1 VTQLRKDL
9 PVKSKRG
16 ITIPNV
22 FYNLLNKWELMS
34 NDKNKTDSPDIIE
47 EIIPGK
53 NNDYKDKSIYQTS
66 NNSQQSFSNN
76 YDLEQTTQSVKKALE
91 DSKRI
96 MEKSREETSNQIP
109 RFAQAITDT
118 HEQAAQTAK
127 EIAENYI
134 EYQKRVFNSFRP
146 VYTPFFENL
155 HNQSW
160 NNQEFFRI
168 IPEMYS
174 RMISIYTENLIAFA
188 RILNDIAFSNI
199 GYYRSEVNYIKEHSK
214 HLAEIGKTNN
224 GY

>member
-1 VTQLRKDL
+1 
-9 PVKSKRG
+9 
-16 ITIPNV
+16 
-22 FYNLLNKWELMS
+22 MS
-34 NDKNKTDSPDIIE
+34 NYKNKTDSPDIIE

-53 NNDYKDKSIYQTS
+53 NTDYKDKSIYQTS

-96 MEKSREETSNQIP
+96 MEKSREETRNQIP

-118 HEQAAQTAK
+118 HEQAAQAAT
-127 EIAENYI
+127 EIAENYM

-174 RMISIYTENLIAFA
+174 RMISIYTENLIAFG

-199 GYYRSEVNYIKEHSK
+199 GYYRSAVNDVKEHSK

>member
-1 VTQLRKDL
+1 MTPLRKDL

-53 NNDYKDKSIYQTS
+53 NDDYKDKSIYQNS

-109 RFAQAITDT
+109 RFAQANTDT
-118 HEQAAQTAK
+118 HEQAAQAAK

-134 EYQKRVFNSFRP
+134 EYQRRVFNSFRP
-146 VYTPFFENL
+146 VYTPFSENL

-174 RMISIYTENLIAFA
+174 RMISIYTENLIAFG
-188 RILNDIAFSNI
+188 RILNDITFSNI
-199 GYYRSEVNYIKEHSK
+199 GYYRSAVNDIKEHSK

-224 GY
+224 AY

>member
-1 VTQLRKDL
+1 MVL
-9 PVKSKRG
+9 
-16 ITIPNV
+16 
-22 FYNLLNKWELMS
+22 LMS

-76 YDLEQTTQSVKKALE
+76 YDLEQNTQSVKKALE

-96 MEKSREETSNQIP
+96 MEKSREETRNQIP

-118 HEQAAQTAK
+118 HEQAAQAAK
-127 EIAENYI
+127 EIAENYM

-174 RMISIYTENLIAFA
+174 RMISIYTENLIAFG

-199 GYYRSEVNYIKEHSK
+199 GYYRSAVNDLKEHSK

>member
-1 VTQLRKDL
+1 
-9 PVKSKRG
+9 
-16 ITIPNV
+16 
-22 FYNLLNKWELMS
+22 MS

-118 HEQAAQTAK
+118 HEQAAQAAK

-199 GYYRSEVNYIKEHSK
+199 GYYRSAVNDIKEHSK
-214 HLAEIGKTNN
+214 NLAEIGKTNN

>member
-1 VTQLRKDL
+1 MVL
-9 PVKSKRG
+9 
-16 ITIPNV
+16 
-22 FYNLLNKWELMS
+22 LMS

-76 YDLEQTTQSVKKALE
+76 YDLEQNTQSVKKALE

-96 MEKSREETSNQIP
+96 MEKSREETRNQIP

-118 HEQAAQTAK
+118 HEQAAQAAK
-127 EIAENYI
+127 EIAENYM

-160 NNQEFFRI
+160 NIQEFFRI

-174 RMISIYTENLIAFA
+174 RMISIYTENLIAFG

-199 GYYRSEVNYIKEHSK
+199 GYYRSAVNDLKEHSK

>member
-1 VTQLRKDL
+1 
-9 PVKSKRG
+9 
-16 ITIPNV
+16 
-22 FYNLLNKWELMS
+22 MS
-34 NDKNKTDSPDIIE
+34 NDKSKTDSPDIIE

-76 YDLEQTTQSVKKALE
+76 YDLEQNTQSVKKALE

-96 MEKSREETSNQIP
+96 MEKSREETRNQIP

-118 HEQAAQTAK
+118 HEQAAQAAK
-127 EIAENYI
+127 EIAENYM

-174 RMISIYTENLIAFA
+174 RMISIYTENLIAFG
-188 RILNDIAFSNI
+188 RILNDTTFSNI
-199 GYYRSEVNYIKEHSK
+199 GYYRSAVNDIKEHSK

-224 GY
+224 AY

>member
-1 VTQLRKDL
+1 
-9 PVKSKRG
+9 
-16 ITIPNV
+16 
-22 FYNLLNKWELMS
+22 MS

-76 YDLEQTTQSVKKALE
+76 YDLEQNTQSVKKALE

-96 MEKSREETSNQIP
+96 MEKSREETRNQIP

-118 HEQAAQTAK
+118 HEQAAQAAK
-127 EIAENYI
+127 EIAENYM

-174 RMISIYTENLIAFA
+174 RMISIYTENLIAFG

-199 GYYRSEVNYIKEHSK
+199 GYYRSAVNDIKEHSK

>member
-1 VTQLRKDL
+1 
-9 PVKSKRG
+9 
-16 ITIPNV
+16 
-22 FYNLLNKWELMS
+22 MS

-76 YDLEQTTQSVKKALE
+76 YDLEQNTQSVKKALE

-96 MEKSREETSNQIP
+96 MEKSREETRNQIP

-118 HEQAAQTAK
+118 HEQAAQAAK
-127 EIAENYI
+127 EIAENYM

-174 RMISIYTENLIAFA
+174 RMISIYTENLIAFG

-199 GYYRSEVNYIKEHSK
+199 GYYRSAVNDLKEHSK

-224 GY
+224 AY

>member
-1 VTQLRKDL
+1 
-9 PVKSKRG
+9 
-16 ITIPNV
+16 
-22 FYNLLNKWELMS
+22 MS

-76 YDLEQTTQSVKKALE
+76 YDLEQNTQSVKKALE

-96 MEKSREETSNQIP
+96 MEKSREETRNQIP

-118 HEQAAQTAK
+118 HEQAAQAAK

-174 RMISIYTENLIAFA
+174 RMISIYTENLIAFS

-199 GYYRSEVNYIKEHSK
+199 GYYRSAVNDVKEHSK

>member
-1 VTQLRKDL
+1 MVL
-9 PVKSKRG
+9 
-16 ITIPNV
+16 
-22 FYNLLNKWELMS
+22 LMS

-76 YDLEQTTQSVKKALE
+76 YDLEQNTQSVKKALE

-96 MEKSREETSNQIP
+96 MEKSREETRNQIP

-118 HEQAAQTAK
+118 HEQAAQAAK
-127 EIAENYI
+127 EIAENYM

-174 RMISIYTENLIAFA
+174 RMISIYTENLIAFG

-199 GYYRSEVNYIKEHSK
+199 GYYRSAVNDIKEHSK

>member
-1 VTQLRKDL
+1 VTPLRKDL

-76 YDLEQTTQSVKKALE
+76 YDLEQNTQSVKKALE

-96 MEKSREETSNQIP
+96 MEKSREETRNQIP

-118 HEQAAQTAK
+118 HEQAAQAAK
-127 EIAENYI
+127 EIAENYM

-174 RMISIYTENLIAFA
+174 RMISIYTENLIAFG
-188 RILNDIAFSNI
+188 RILNDITFSNI
-199 GYYRSEVNYIKEHSK
+199 GYYRSAVNDIKEHSK

>member
-1 VTQLRKDL
+1 
-9 PVKSKRG
+9 
-16 ITIPNV
+16 
-22 FYNLLNKWELMS
+22 MS

-76 YDLEQTTQSVKKALE
+76 YDLEQNTQSVKKALE

-96 MEKSREETSNQIP
+96 MEKSREETRNQIP

-118 HEQAAQTAK
+118 HEQAAQAAK
-127 EIAENYI
+127 EIAENYM

-174 RMISIYTENLIAFA
+174 RIISIYTENVIAFG

-199 GYYRSEVNYIKEHSK
+199 GYYRSAVNDLKEHSK

-224 GY
+224 AY

>member
-1 VTQLRKDL
+1 
-9 PVKSKRG
+9 
-16 ITIPNV
+16 
-22 FYNLLNKWELMS
+22 MS

-76 YDLEQTTQSVKKALE
+76 YDLEQNTQSVKKALE

-96 MEKSREETSNQIP
+96 MEKSREETRNQIP

-118 HEQAAQTAK
+118 HEQAAQAAK
-127 EIAENYI
+127 EIAENYM

-160 NNQEFFRI
+160 NIQEFFRI

-174 RMISIYTENLIAFA
+174 RMISIYTENLIAFG

-199 GYYRSEVNYIKEHSK
+199 GYYRSAVNDIKEHSK

>member
-1 VTQLRKDL
+1 
-9 PVKSKRG
+9 
-16 ITIPNV
+16 
-22 FYNLLNKWELMS
+22 MS

-76 YDLEQTTQSVKKALE
+76 YDLEQNTQSVKKALE

-96 MEKSREETSNQIP
+96 MEKSREETRNQIP

-118 HEQAAQTAK
+118 HEQAAQAAK
-127 EIAENYI
+127 EIAENYM

-155 HNQSW
+155 HNQPW

-174 RMISIYTENLIAFA
+174 RMISIYTENLIAFG
-188 RILNDIAFSNI
+188 RIFNDITFSNI
-199 GYYRSEVNYIKEHSK
+199 GYYRSAVNDIKEHSK

>member
-1 VTQLRKDL
+1 MA
-9 PVKSKRG
+9 
-16 ITIPNV
+16 N
-22 FYNLLNKWELMS
+22 
-34 NDKNKTDSPDIIE
+34 NDKNDTESPDIIE

-76 YDLEQTTQSVKKALE
+76 YDLEQNTQSVKKALE

-96 MEKSREETSNQIP
+96 MEKSREETRNQIP

-118 HEQAAQTAK
+118 HEQAAQAAK
-127 EIAENYI
+127 EIAENYM

-160 NNQEFFRI
+160 NIQEFFRI

-174 RMISIYTENLIAFA
+174 RMISIYTENLIAFG
-188 RILNDIAFSNI
+188 RILNDITFSNI
-199 GYYRSEVNYIKEHSK
+199 GYYRSAVNDIKEHSK

>member
-1 VTQLRKDL
+1 MVL
-9 PVKSKRG
+9 
-16 ITIPNV
+16 
-22 FYNLLNKWELMS
+22 LMS

-53 NNDYKDKSIYQTS
+53 NNDYKDKSLYQTS

-96 MEKSREETSNQIP
+96 MEKSREETRNQIP

-118 HEQAAQTAK
+118 HEQAAQAAK
-127 EIAENYI
+127 EIAENYM

-174 RMISIYTENLIAFA
+174 RMISIYTENLIAYG

-199 GYYRSEVNYIKEHSK
+199 GYYRSAVNDIKEHSK

>member
-1 VTQLRKDL
+1 
-9 PVKSKRG
+9 
-16 ITIPNV
+16 
-22 FYNLLNKWELMS
+22 MS

-76 YDLEQTTQSVKKALE
+76 YDLEQNTQSVKKALE

-96 MEKSREETSNQIP
+96 MEKSREETRNQIP

-118 HEQAAQTAK
+118 HEQAAQAAK
-127 EIAENYI
+127 EIAENYM

-174 RMISIYTENLIAFA
+174 RMISIYTENLIAFG

-199 GYYRSEVNYIKEHSK
+199 GYYRSAVNDIKEHSK

-224 GY
+224 AY

>member
-1 VTQLRKDL
+1 
-9 PVKSKRG
+9 
-16 ITIPNV
+16 
-22 FYNLLNKWELMS
+22 MS

-76 YDLEQTTQSVKKALE
+76 YDLEQNTQSVKKALE

-96 MEKSREETSNQIP
+96 MEKSREETRNQIP

-118 HEQAAQTAK
+118 HEQAAQAAK
-127 EIAENYI
+127 EIAENYM

-160 NNQEFFRI
+160 NIQEFFRI

-174 RMISIYTENLIAFA
+174 RMISIYTENLIAFG

-199 GYYRSEVNYIKEHSK
+199 GYYRSAVNDLKEHSK